1 MTLQN
6 ILALNCTKCAVPAQ
20 SKKRLLEQIC
30 QLAANELGDVDSTV
44 LLDSLLDRERIGSTG
59 IGNGIAIPHGRLNN
73 TDKAIAVFLTT
84 EQAIDF
90 DAIDNKPVDIFICLF
105 VPENNTQAHLE
116 TLQSI
121 AKFFSDRKTAKKVRK
136 CVNQQEMF
144 NLIQQTV

>member
-6 ILALNCTKCAVPAQ
+6 ILTLNCTKCAVPAQ

-30 QLAANELGDVDSTV
+30 QLAANELGDVNSAD
-44 LLDSLLDRERIGSTG
+44 LLDSLLDRERMGSTG
-59 IGNGIAIPHGRLNN
+59 IGNGIAIPHGRLND

-105 VPENNTQAHLE
+105 VPENNTQAHLD

>member
-6 ILALNCTKCAVPAQ
+6 ILTLNCTKCAVPAQ

-30 QLAANELGDVDSTV
+30 QLAANELGDVNSAD
-44 LLDSLLDRERIGSTG
+44 LLDSLLDRERMGSTG
-59 IGNGIAIPHGRLNN
+59 IGNGIAIPHGRLND